1 MANMRTWGNNKGDL
15 GKGEVHEERKMQGY
29 LTNLFRVIYADC
41 RGKYMDGNDAMISDL
56 LTRKHCI
63 FGG

>member
-1 MANMRTWGNNKGDL
+1 
-15 GKGEVHEERKMQGY
+15 MQGY